1 MVKGTAHGWVNCE
14 LSKWKTKPA
23 STVEADETQKKK
35 HGEAGEALDS
45 CTPQK
50 WKQTNTASGL
60 QCSQPAAVGSA
71 H

>member
-35 HGEAGEALDS
+35 HGEAGEVLDS
-45 CTPQK
+45 RTHK
-50 WKQTNTASGL
+50 NGNKQTLCPVFNAH
-60 QCSQPAAVGSA
+60 SQPLW
-71 H
+71 